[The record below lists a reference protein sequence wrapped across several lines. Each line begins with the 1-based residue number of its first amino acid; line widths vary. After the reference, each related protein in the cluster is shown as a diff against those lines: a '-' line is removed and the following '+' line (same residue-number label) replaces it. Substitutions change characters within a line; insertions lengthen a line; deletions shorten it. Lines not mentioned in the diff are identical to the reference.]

1 MAEKPNRT
9 VKADTPTT
17 GWGIIGAGRHSDRKI
32 VPAMKLAKGTQV
44 VAAYSRDMGRA
55 EAFAEKQNIDA
66 AYDSLDDLLSDSRV
80 DAVFIA
86 TPNHL
91 HAPQTRKSAEAGK
104 HVLVE
109 KPMTVHVN
117 EALEMMKICRK
128 QGVRLGVGFQLRHHP
143 GHLKA
148 RQLVND
154 GILGKISLAQAQF
167 FHLDARGIVERPP
180 RPPLSNWWE
189 TPEMLGGPYPLM
201 GMGVH
206 AIDLLQFLLGQPI
219 TEVAAIDGSHAY
231 TVAVRF
237 GGGPIG
243 SVCYGSFVPDTRN
256 DAIIYGSDGR
266 ISAMGTLWEA
276 LDGTLEVVSESVN
289 ITVPY
294 DRNVLTLYKLQTEAF
309 NRTVQNGE
317 MFLASDID
325 GLRSVQVAS
334 AVIESSASGRSVKI
348 EPIRENMI

>member
-1 MAEKPNRT
+1 MAQKPNRT

-17 GWGIIGAGRHSDRKI
+17 GWGIIGIGRHTDRKI
-32 VPAMKLAKGTQV
+32 VPAMKLAKGTQIISV
-44 VAAYSRDMGRA
+44 CSRDIGRA
-55 EAFAEKQNIDA
+55 VAFADKHNIDA
-66 AYDSLDDLLSDSRV
+66 AYDSIDNLLGDSRV

-91 HAPQTRKSAEAGK
+91 HAPQTRISAEAGK

-117 EALEMMKICRK
+117 EALEMVRTCRRH
-128 QGVRLGVGFQLRHHP
+128 GVRLGVGFQLRHHP

-148 RQLVND
+148 RQLVNH

-167 FHLDARGIVERPP
+167 FHLDARGVVERPP
-180 RPPLSNWWE
+180 RSLLSKWWE

-206 AIDLLQFLLGQPI
+206 AIDLLQFFLGQPI
-219 TEVAAIDGSHAY
+219 TEVAAVDGGHAS

-237 GGGPIG
+237 EGGTIG
-243 SVCYGSFVPDTRN
+243 SVSYGSFAPDTRN

-266 ISAMGTLWEA
+266 ISAVGTLWEA
-276 LDGTLEVVSESVN
+276 LAGTLEVVSKSVN

-294 DRNVLTLYKLQTEAF
+294 GRNLLTLYKLQTEAF
-309 NRTVQNGE
+309 NRAIQNGE
-317 MFLASDID
+317 AFSASDID
-325 GLRSVQVAS
+325 GLSSVQVAS
-334 AVIESSASGRSVKI
+334 AVIESAALGRSVKI
-348 EPIRENMI
+348 EPIRDQII

>member
-1 MAEKPNRT
+1 MERKPNR
-9 VKADTPTT
+9 AAREDTPTT
-17 GWGIIGAGRHSDRKI
+17 GWGIIGTGRHADRKI
-32 VPAMKLAKGTQV
+32 VPAMKLAKGTQII
-44 VAAYSRDMGRA
+44 AAYSREMGRA
-55 EAFAEKQNIDA
+55 EAFAEKHNIDA
-66 AYDSLDDLLSDSRV
+66 AYDSVDDLLGDSRI

-117 EALEMMKICRK
+117 EALEMVRTCRK

-148 RQLVND
+148 RQLVQD

-167 FHLDARGIVERPP
+167 FHPDTRGVVERPP
-180 RPPLSNWWE
+180 RPPLSKWWE
-189 TPEMLGGPYPLM
+189 APEMLGGPYPLM

-206 AIDLLQFLLGQPI
+206 AIDLLPFLLGQPI
-219 TEVAAIDGSHAY
+219 TEVAAVDGDHVGVIS
-231 TVAVRF
+231 VRF
-237 GGGPIG
+237 EGGAIG

-256 DAIIYGSDGR
+256 DAVIYGSDGR
-266 ISAMGTLWEA
+266 ISGVGTLWEA
-276 LDGTLEVVSESVN
+276 LAGTLEVVSESVN

-294 DRNVLTLYKLQTEAF
+294 DRNLMTLYKLQTEAF
-309 NRTVQNGE
+309 NRAVQSGE
-317 MFLASDID
+317 TFSASDID

-334 AVIESSASGRSVKI
+334 AIMESAASGRSVKI
-348 EPIRENMI
+348 DPIGENMI